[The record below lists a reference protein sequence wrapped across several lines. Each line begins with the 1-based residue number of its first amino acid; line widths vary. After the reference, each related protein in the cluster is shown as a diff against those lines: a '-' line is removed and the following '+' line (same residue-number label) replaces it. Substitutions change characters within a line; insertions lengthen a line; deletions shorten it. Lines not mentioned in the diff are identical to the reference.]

1 MEAAFFDL
9 DRTVLAKASLMAY
22 APTFYRAG
30 MIGKRSLAKGLWSQ
44 VLYVRRG
51 ASAATLERMRSSV
64 LELTAGWE
72 QAEVSR
78 LVTAGL
84 EAVVAPLTFVEA
96 RAALAAHRAA
106 GRLLVIV
113 SAAPDEIV
121 APLAL
126 HLGVDEAVASRAEVG
141 PDGRYTGRMALDT
154 HGPGKVAEMAAV
166 ARRHDVDLASSW
178 AYSDSLTDL
187 PMLEAVG
194 HPVAVNPDAGLARTA
209 GERGWPVERW
219 TTLESAGARRPA

>member
-30 MIGKRSLAKGLWSQ
+30 LIGKRSLAKGLWSQ

-51 ASAATLERMRSSV
+51 ASAATLERMRRSV

-96 RAALAAHRAA
+96 TAALAAHRAA

-113 SAAPDEIV
+113 SAAPAEIV
-121 APLAL
+121 TPLAH

-141 PDGRYTGRMALDT
+141 ADGRYTGRMALDV
-154 HGPGKVAEMAAV
+154 HGAGKVAEIHAMAH
-166 ARRHDVDLASSW
+166 RHHLDLATSW

-194 HPVAVNPDAGLARTA
+194 HPVAVNPDAGLARA
-209 GERGWPVERW
+209 AIARGWPVERW
-219 TTLESAGARRPA
+219 RTLARRAA